1 MSPNTFYHLLT
12 SEQWGVSPPVKVR
25 EYVESRIRELTDDIA
40 KREAL
45 LRCVTNIIGHWLDR
59 DLEDLTVVKRRDL
72 DNVIVLCREKVLGR

>member
-1 MSPNTFYHLLT
+1 M
-12 SEQWGVSPPVKVR
+12 KVR